1 MKKNEEKD
9 FCPRCGDVVSYYEHR
24 KVGNNEYVYAVHSH
38 QEGGKRTVRK
48 CYLGPSSSYIYTTQ
62 FNSEIMIIRS
72 LLADKNA
79 VLKYITELTKYIQ
92 SKPEL
97 TNGEKNV
104 LKTLHDVI
112 EQKLADILT

>member
-1 MKKNEEKD
+1 
-9 FCPRCGDVVSYYEHR
+9 
-24 KVGNNEYVYAVHSH
+24 
-38 QEGGKRTVRK
+38 VRK

-62 FNSEIMIIRS
+62 FNADIMIIRS

-92 SKPEL
+92 SKTEL

-112 EQKLADILT
+112 EQKLADVLT